1 MLSPAIITLP
11 WRPDAA
17 EHYFAPLSA
26 LPWAMLLHSG
36 FADHPH
42 NRFDILVAAPRATL
56 LTRDEQTWVDDGET
70 VVVSAEDPL
79 QLLQQQLDRQPFT
92 PQPHDDLPF
101 LGGALGLFGYD
112 LGRRFE
118 RLPSHA
124 QADIALADMAVGIY
138 DWALIVDHQRQQIS
152 LLSYDDPQ
160 QRLQWLEAQTPTPGE
175 TFALTSAWQSNMSR
189 QQYGEKFRQV
199 QAYLHSG
206 DCYQVN
212 LAQRF
217 QASYVGD
224 EWQAFRQLNAVNR
237 APFSAF
243 IRLDEGA
250 ILSLSPERFIQLR
263 QGEIQTRPIKGTL
276 PRLDS
281 PLADA
286 QQAEKLANSPKDRA
300 ENLMIVDLMRNDIG
314 RVAVPGSVR
323 VPELFVVEPFPAVH
337 HLVSTITARLPMTLH
352 ASDLLRAAFPGG
364 SITGA
369 PKVRAM
375 EIIDEL
381 EPQRRNAW
389 CGSIG
394 YLSYCGNMDTSITI
408 RTLTAWQGQL
418 YCSAGGRVVTA
429 PTNGACGIV
438 PAVLAYYDHFIESV
452 SPEIYIRYFMAC
464 GAIGALYKMNASI
477 SGAEVG
483 CQGEVGVACSM
494 AAAGLAELLGA
505 SPEQVC
511 VAAEIGMEHNLGLT
525 CDPVAGQVQ
534 VPCIERNAIASV
546 KAINAARMAMRR
558 TSEPRVSLDKVIE
571 TMYETGKDMNAKYR
585 ETSRGGLAIKVQC
598 D

>member
-26 LPWAMLLHSG
+26 TPWAMLLHSG

-42 NRFDILVAAPRATL
+42 NRFDILVAAPRTTL
-56 LTRDEQTWVDDGET
+56 VTRGEQTRVNDGENEFA
-70 VVVSAEDPL
+70 SQDDPL
-79 QLLQQQLDRQPFT
+79 QLLQQQLDRCQLA
-92 PQPHDDLPF
+92 PQAHAELPF

-118 RLPSHA
+118 RLPSQA
-124 QADIALADMAVGIY
+124 QADIALPDMAVGIY
-138 DWALIVDHQRQQIS
+138 DWALIVDHQRQQVS

-160 QRLQWLEAQTPTPGE
+160 QRLQWLEAQTRQPTEP
-175 TFALTSAWQSNMSR
+175 FALTSCWQSNMSR
-189 QQYGEKFRQV
+189 RQYGEKFRQV

-217 QASYVGD
+217 QASYRGN
-224 EWQAFRQLNAVNR
+224 EWQAFRQLNHANR

-243 IRLDEGA
+243 IRLEEGA
-250 ILSLSPERFIQLR
+250 ILSLSPERFIQLH

-276 PRLDS
+276 PRRDS
-281 PLADA
+281 AQEDA
-286 QQAEKLANSPKDRA
+286 LQAIKLANSPKDRA

-337 HLVSTITARLPMTLH
+337 HLVSTITAQLPATLD

-394 YLSYCGNMDTSITI
+394 YLSLCGNMDTSITI
-408 RTLTAWQGQL
+408 RTITAWQGQL
-418 YCSAGGRVVTA
+418 YCSAGG
-429 PTNGACGIV
+429 GIV
-438 PAVLAYYDHFIESV
+438 ADSE
-452 SPEIYIRYFMAC
+452 E
-464 GAIGALYKMNASI
+464 
-477 SGAEVG
+477 
-483 CQGEVGVACSM
+483 
-494 AAAGLAELLGA
+494 
-505 SPEQVC
+505 
-511 VAAEIGMEHNLGLT
+511 AAEYQET
-525 CDPVAGQVQ
+525 F
-534 VPCIERNAIASV
+534 
-546 KAINAARMAMRR
+546 
-558 TSEPRVSLDKVIE
+558 DKVNRILHQLE
-571 TMYETGKDMNAKYR
+571 
-585 ETSRGGLAIKVQC
+585 S
-598 D
+598 

>member
-1 MLSPAIITLP
+1 MLSPAIISLP

-17 EHYFAPLSA
+17 EHYFTPLSSQ
-26 LPWAMLLHSG
+26 PWAMLLHSG
-36 FADHPH
+36 FAEHPH
-42 NRFDILVAAPRATL
+42 NRFDILVAQPRATL
-56 LTRDEQTWVDDGET
+56 VTHGQTTIINEGEGT
-70 VVVSAEDPL
+70 ATSIADPL
-79 QLLQQQLDRQPFT
+79 TLVHQQLARFNLQP
-92 PQPHDDLPF
+92 QAHPHLPF

-118 RLPSHA
+118 TLPSQA
-124 QADIALADMAVGIY
+124 DADIALPDMAVGIY
-138 DWALIVDHQRQQIS
+138 DWALIIDNQRQEVS
-152 LLSYDDPQ
+152 LISYDDPQ
-160 QRLQWLEAQTPTPGE
+160 ARLAWLEGQSASTTEP
-175 TFALTSAWQSNMSR
+175 FALTSEWRSNMSR
-189 QQYGEKFRQV
+189 EAYGEKFRKI

-217 QASYVGD
+217 TAGYRGD
-224 EWQAFRQLNAVNR
+224 EWQAFRQLNHANR

-243 IRLDEGA
+243 IRLPEGA

-276 PRLDS
+276 PRL
-281 PLADA
+281 ADPEQDQ
-286 QQAEKLANSPKDRA
+286 QQAQKLANSPKDRA

-337 HLVSTITARLPMTLH
+337 HLVSTVTARLPVHLH
-352 ASDLLRAAFPGG
+352 ATDLLRAAFPGG

-394 YLSYCGNMDTSITI
+394 YLSFCGNMDTSITI

-418 YCSAGGRVVTA
+418 YCSAGG
-429 PTNGACGIV
+429 GIV
-438 PAVLAYYDHFIESV
+438 ADSE
-452 SPEIYIRYFMAC
+452 E
-464 GAIGALYKMNASI
+464 
-477 SGAEVG
+477 
-483 CQGEVGVACSM
+483 
-494 AAAGLAELLGA
+494 
-505 SPEQVC
+505 
-511 VAAEIGMEHNLGLT
+511 AAEYQET
-525 CDPVAGQVQ
+525 F
-534 VPCIERNAIASV
+534 
-546 KAINAARMAMRR
+546 
-558 TSEPRVSLDKVIE
+558 DKVNRILHQLE
-571 TMYETGKDMNAKYR
+571 
-585 ETSRGGLAIKVQC
+585 S
-598 D
+598 

>member
-1 MLSPAIITLP
+1 MLSPAIISLP

-17 EHYFAPLSA
+17 EHYFTPLSSQ
-26 LPWAMLLHSG
+26 PWAMLLHSG
-36 FADHPH
+36 FAEHPH
-42 NRFDILVAAPRATL
+42 NRFDILVAQPRATL
-56 LTRDEQTWVDDGET
+56 VTHGQTTIINEGEGT
-70 VVVSAEDPL
+70 ATSIADPL
-79 QLLQQQLDRQPFT
+79 TLVYQQLARFNLQP
-92 PQPHDDLPF
+92 QAHPHLPF

-118 RLPSHA
+118 TLPSQA
-124 QADIALADMAVGIY
+124 DADIALPDMAVGIY
-138 DWALIVDHQRQQIS
+138 DWALIIDNQRQEVS
-152 LLSYDDPQ
+152 LISYDDPQ
-160 QRLQWLEAQTPTPGE
+160 ARLAWLEGQSASTTEP
-175 TFALTSAWQSNMSR
+175 FALTSEWRSNMSR
-189 QQYGEKFRQV
+189 EAYGEKFRKI

-217 QASYVGD
+217 TAGYRGD
-224 EWQAFRQLNAVNR
+224 EWQAFRQLNHANR

-243 IRLDEGA
+243 IRLPEGA

-276 PRLDS
+276 PRL
-281 PLADA
+281 ADPEQDQ
-286 QQAEKLANSPKDRA
+286 QQAQKLANSPKDRA

-337 HLVSTITARLPMTLH
+337 HLVSTVTARLPVHLH
-352 ASDLLRAAFPGG
+352 ATDLLRAAFPGG

-394 YLSYCGNMDTSITI
+394 YLSFCGNMDTSITI

-418 YCSAGGRVVTA
+418 YCSAGG
-429 PTNGACGIV
+429 GIV
-438 PAVLAYYDHFIESV
+438 ADSE
-452 SPEIYIRYFMAC
+452 E
-464 GAIGALYKMNASI
+464 
-477 SGAEVG
+477 
-483 CQGEVGVACSM
+483 
-494 AAAGLAELLGA
+494 
-505 SPEQVC
+505 
-511 VAAEIGMEHNLGLT
+511 AAEYQET
-525 CDPVAGQVQ
+525 F
-534 VPCIERNAIASV
+534 
-546 KAINAARMAMRR
+546 
-558 TSEPRVSLDKVIE
+558 DKVNRILHQLE
-571 TMYETGKDMNAKYR
+571 
-585 ETSRGGLAIKVQC
+585 S
-598 D
+598 